1 MSEKVFDAFLDRF
14 EDGMAVLLLGEDEQH
29 TLVLPAELIPE
40 EAREGAALVISI
52 RFDPEVTAK
61 SREEVERLLEKL
73 RHRDGD
79 TGPDGV
85 NT

>member
-1 MSEKVFDAFLDRF
+1 MSEKAFKAFLDRF

-29 TLVLPAELIPE
+29 TLALPAELIPK
-40 EAREGAALVISI
+40 EAREGAVLRISV
-52 RFDPEVTAK
+52 RFEREVTAK

-85 NT
+85 NA